1 MLELSGFILAFLP
14 ETDLRLCTEL
24 SDTSLKMCL
33 EAHWMNERLQL
44 HAAQQTG
51 VIITVVGQRNATSGF
66 PHVSLFKKNY
76 INKFFISFLN
86 CAMNYRIQCQLKR

>member
-66 PHVSLFKKNY
+66 PHVSLFKKKLHKY
-76 INKFFISFLN
+76 IFYILLELCHELQNS
-86 CAMNYRIQCQLKR
+86 MST